1 MLDKPKNLLYNVNVN
16 KQNIKKRKDVFTM
29 TKRENYEALKAIEAV
44 ASNEELVA
52 FIDHEIELLNKKSS
66 KSGKPT
72 ARQVEN
78 VEIAEV
84 VAEVLADGVPVT
96 VTELLAKDERFEG
109 LTNQRMSA
117 ILRGMGE
124 RVVKTTEKKVSRF
137 TLA

>member
-1 MLDKPKNLLYNVNVN
+1 
-16 KQNIKKRKDVFTM
+16 M

-44 ASNEELVA
+44 SANADLVA

-78 VEIAEV
+78 AKIADI
-84 VAEVLADGVPVT
+84 VAEVLADGQAVT

-117 ILRGMGE
+117 ILKGMGE
-124 RVVKTTEKKVSRF
+124 RVIKTVEKKVSRF

>member
-1 MLDKPKNLLYNVNVN
+1 
-16 KQNIKKRKDVFTM
+16 M
-29 TKRENYEALKAIEAV
+29 TKRENFETLKAIEAV

-52 FIDHEIELLNKKSS
+52 FIDHEIELLNKKSG

-72 ARQVEN
+72 ARQIEN
-78 VEIAEV
+78 AEIAEV
-84 VAEVLADGVPVT
+84 VARVLADGVPVT
-96 VTELLAKDERFEG
+96 VTELLAKNERFEG

>member
-78 VEIAEV
+78 AEIAEV

-96 VTELLAKDERFEG
+96 VTELLAKDERFES